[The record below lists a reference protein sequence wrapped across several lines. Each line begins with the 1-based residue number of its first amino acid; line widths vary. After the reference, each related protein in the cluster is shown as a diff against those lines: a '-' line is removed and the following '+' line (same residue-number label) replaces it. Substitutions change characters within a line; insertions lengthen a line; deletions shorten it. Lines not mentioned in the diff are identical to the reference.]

1 MGIKTAIKTNSVSLF
16 LVLLPALDCLGRFLF
31 WFKIVFNLSRHSDC
45 VKQLTSS
52 LMNTSCLAN
61 SIVPIVIDH
70 RMSAE
75 LKKKEL
81 IGGTFDTF
89 QIYIWHIMF
98 YLLKKRNRKI
108 FFKMPLEFYQS
119 HLVEEVCTAIS
130 SSHQGRT
137 MSCDSC
143 FLNFVLRCIKGTLPL
158 KMLLF

>member
-61 SIVPIVIDH
+61 SNSYWSSYVGWI
-70 RMSAE
+70 E
-75 LKKKEL
+75 KKNEL

-108 FFKMPLEFYQS
+108 FFKMPLQFYQS

-143 FLNFVLRCIKGTLPL
+143 FLNFVFVSKELSL
-158 KMLLF
+158 

>member
-1 MGIKTAIKTNSVSLF
+1 MGIKTAIKTNSVNLF

-61 SIVPIVIDH
+61 SNSYWSSYVGWI
-70 RMSAE
+70 
-75 LKKKEL
+75 KKKRINWWDLRYFSNIDLTYVLPVEEAES
-81 IGGTFDTF
+81 
-89 QIYIWHIMF
+89 Q
-98 YLLKKRNRKI
+98 N
-108 FFKMPLEFYQS
+108 FFKMPLQFYQS

-130 SSHQGRT
+130 SSHQVRT

-143 FLNFVLRCIKGTLPL
+143 FSVSVSSILYYVVSKELSL
-158 KMLLF
+158 